1 MKKLGFILLMLSGI
15 SCATTERSGS
25 LPQDELVV
33 TRKYVGN
40 FVNCSK
46 TSSSGLAGPHIIL
59 IKTSQDSVYGNIPI
73 CARKCKFERG
83 ERLYIRRGYQ
93 PNGRTGYW
101 VYQIENEKGNKI
113 TYRLD
118 DREYG
123 LKL

>member
-1 MKKLGFILLMLSGI
+1 MKKLGFILLMLSAI

-40 FVNCSK
+40 FVNCSN
-46 TSSSGLAGPHIIL
+46 TSSSSLVGPHIIL